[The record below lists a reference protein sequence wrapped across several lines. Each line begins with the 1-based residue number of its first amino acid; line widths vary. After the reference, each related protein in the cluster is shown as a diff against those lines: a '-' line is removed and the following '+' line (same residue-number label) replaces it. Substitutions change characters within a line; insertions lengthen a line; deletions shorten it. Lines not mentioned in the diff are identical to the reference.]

1 MMLKQEQFRLLSG
14 DEAIAYSVK
23 QCDVDLIAAYPIT
36 PQTIIVERLSE
47 YVARM
52 EMDAEYVAV
61 ESEHSALSACIGGSL
76 AGARVFTST
85 ASQGLALMHEVM
97 YIAAGLRCPIV
108 MAVVNRAL
116 SAPLNI
122 HGDHSDMMGS
132 RDCGWIQIFCE
143 NAQEAYDRVIQAYRL
158 AEDPEVLLPIAVN
171 IDGFVVSH
179 CYEPVATLEDA
190 EVRAYLPRRD
200 RPKLDYEMPITFG
213 SYALPNT
220 YFESKVE
227 QTKVLEKAGEVF
239 EKVYREYPADRG
251 RIGKM
256 KVDWKG
262 EKISVICMG
271 STSGTIRHTIRHLN
285 INGVSLISLRLFS
298 PFPKKEIVDAVSDS
312 EAVVVMDRALSPGA
326 ASPPLASNVKAS
338 LYDAGLRIPVISVVH
353 GLGGREATM
362 SMISGM
368 LREVK
373 EEVSR
378 GQARNRYLYLGLRE
392 DAL

>member
-1 MMLKQEQFRLLSG
+1 MLKQAQFKLLSG

-47 YVARM
+47 YVARK
-52 EMDAEYVAV
+52 EMNAEYVAV

-85 ASQGLALMHEVM
+85 SSQGLALMHEVM

-132 RDCGWIQIFCE
+132 RDCGWVQIFCE

-158 AEDPEVLLPIAVN
+158 AEDPRVLLPVAVN

-179 CYEPVATLEDA
+179 CYEPVATLEDS
-190 EVRAYLPRRD
+190 EVMAYLPRRD
-200 RPKLDYEMPITFG
+200 RPRIDYEKPATFG
-213 SYALPNT
+213 SYALPNA

-227 QTKVLEKAGEVF
+227 QAKALEKAGEVF
-239 EKVYREYPADRG
+239 EEVYENYPEERG

-256 KVDWKG
+256 KIDWKG

-271 STSGTIRHTIRHLN
+271 STAGTIRHTIRYRN
-285 INGVSLISLRLFS
+285 IKGVSLISLRLFS
-298 PFPKKEIVDAVSDS
+298 PFPKKEIVDALSGS

-326 ASPPLASNVKAS
+326 ASPPLASNVKAA
-338 LYDAGLRIPVISVVH
+338 LYDAGLRIPVISVVY

-362 SMISGM
+362 SMITE
-368 LREVK
+368 LLNEVK
-373 EEVSR
+373 EDVNKGEARSR
-378 GQARNRYLYLGLRE
+378 YTYLGLRE
-392 DAL
+392 DVL

>member
-1 MMLKQEQFRLLSG
+1 MLKQEQIRLMSG
-14 DEAIAYSVK
+14 DDAIAQSVK

-47 YVARM
+47 YVARK
-52 EMDAEYVAV
+52 EMNAEYVAV

-85 ASQGLALMHEVM
+85 SSQGLALMHEVM
-97 YIAAGLRCPIV
+97 YIAAGLRTPIV

-132 RDCGWIQIFCE
+132 RDCGWVQIFCE

-158 AEDPEVLLPIAVN
+158 AEDPIVLLPVAVN

-179 CYEPVATLEDA
+179 CYEPVAIMDDS
-190 EVRAYLPRRD
+190 VVKAYLPRRE
-200 RPKLDYEMPITFG
+200 RPRIDYEKPATFG
-213 SYALPNT
+213 SYAFPDA

-227 QTKVLEKAGEVF
+227 QEKALIRAGEVF
-239 EKVYREYPADRG
+239 ENVYRDYPEERG

-256 KVDWKG
+256 RIDWKD

-271 STSGTIRHTIRHLN
+271 STAGTIRHTIKHMK
-285 INGVSLISLRLFS
+285 INGVSLVSLRLFS
-298 PFPKKEIVDAVSDS
+298 PFPKKEIVNAVSNS
-312 EAVVVMDRALSPGA
+312 EVIVVMDRALSPGA
-326 ASPPLASNVKAS
+326 VSPPLASNVKAT
-338 LYDAGLRIPVISVVH
+338 LYDADLRIPVVSVVY

-362 SMISGM
+362 SMIDS
-368 LREVK
+368 LLKEVK
-373 EEVSR
+373 EDLA
-378 GQARNRYLYLGLRE
+378 ARRLCNRQVYLGLRE
-392 DAL
+392 DVL